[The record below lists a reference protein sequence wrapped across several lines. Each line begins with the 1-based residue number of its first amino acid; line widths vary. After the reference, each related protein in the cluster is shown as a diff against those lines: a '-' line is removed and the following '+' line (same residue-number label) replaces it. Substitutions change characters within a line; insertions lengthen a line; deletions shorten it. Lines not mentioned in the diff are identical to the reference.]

1 MHIVAFSL
9 MQVAT
14 RYQLLVRINIFRA
27 LGSREYFLLYSRYCA
42 HPVHLWYT
50 YAHSGQNNNIYS
62 EFIYSVP
69 VDLYQVLLVL
79 LLKHKRNHWNVRHS
93 QCETTFF
100 VFKLH
105 LMKSPANPSMVDAIF
120 VLFNYCLL
128 KNQLLWDSYGC
139 RILLIILGSSLVV
152 FVSVCVVTDSV
163 TLPQTVGTL
172 IGCSASHRQSLAT
185 IVCILLLSS
194 QSVSLNVASI
204 LSAYWIIV

>member
-79 LLKHKRNHWNVRHS
+79 LLKHKRNH
-93 QCETTFF
+93 
-100 VFKLH
+100 
-105 LMKSPANPSMVDAIF
+105 
-120 VLFNYCLL
+120 
-128 KNQLLWDSYGC
+128 
-139 RILLIILGSSLVV
+139 
-152 FVSVCVVTDSV
+152 
-163 TLPQTVGTL
+163 
-172 IGCSASHRQSLAT
+172 
-185 IVCILLLSS
+185 
-194 QSVSLNVASI
+194 
-204 LSAYWIIV
+204 